1 MKDIEGQISL
11 FDVLGQSDKPD
22 TDIQSYLKEAIMHG
36 TGFANGKKRVCELY
50 QQEMS
55 SQERAYAI
63 KKKYGIGGAGW
74 PLEGYGL
81 HGYNS
86 YHNGLTIEW
95 KDESGN
101 HEKLFKWNEVEKVI
115 HRLVDIGEYYQECKK
130 E

>member
-11 FDVLGQSDKPD
+11 FDTFGQSDKPD

-36 TGFANGKKRVCELY
+36 TGFVGGKKRVCELY
-50 QQEMS
+50 QKEMQPS
-55 SQERAYAI
+55 ERATAI
-63 KKKYGIGGAGW
+63 KEEYGIGGAGW

-95 KDESGN
+95 IDETGN
-101 HEKLFKWNEVEKVI
+101 HEKLFKWSEVEKVI
-115 HRLVDIGEYYQECKK
+115 HGLVVEGQYL
-130 E
+130 